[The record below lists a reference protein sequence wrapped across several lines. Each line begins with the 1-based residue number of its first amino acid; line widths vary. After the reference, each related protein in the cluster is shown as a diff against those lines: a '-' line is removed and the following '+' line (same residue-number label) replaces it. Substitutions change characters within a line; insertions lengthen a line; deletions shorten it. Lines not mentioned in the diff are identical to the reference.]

1 MAETI
6 ASAHG
11 LKGIVSYTKC
21 IFELVFIQFECSFGT
36 GLYCKIGS
44 CGMRHTLIMAY
55 FSRAYHTVQ
64 LLLSSAISVN
74 MSHVSNT
81 FMCCFFFFFISY
93 QKPNLSF
100 DIPATECFLRSL
112 VAVGDLQL
120 PLLP

>member
-55 FSRAYHTVQ
+55 FNRADVDGRAYHTVQ

-81 FMCCFFFFFISY
+81 FMCWFFFFFH
-93 QKPNLSF
+93 QLSK
-100 DIPATECFLRSL
+100 T
-112 VAVGDLQL
+112 
-120 PLLP
+120 